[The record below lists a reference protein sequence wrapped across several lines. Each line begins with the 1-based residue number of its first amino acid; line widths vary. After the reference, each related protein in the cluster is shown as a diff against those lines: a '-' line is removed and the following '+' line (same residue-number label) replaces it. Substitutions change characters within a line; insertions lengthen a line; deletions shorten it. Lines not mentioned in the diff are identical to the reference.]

1 LDGAAILSPN
11 LLPQLQLLRPPHPA
25 HPPCGRRAHT
35 PRPRLLFGR
44 FVAPLPR
51 ANGLRKLSFRG
62 AIVPGSSCKQ
72 LPALTPALSPSKQ
85 VRPQLPR
92 CPSLAPRRRAW
103 RARACSRSAVPVF
116 PAPRLAHAPHRLRLR
131 RGAARVAPC
140 PRLHAPRLNSQLF
153 TRPLFCGWAPCAVAG
168 ASLFATPQCGARCA
182 LQRGRATTPPR
193 RRLQISGAAG
203 RRCCSHARGS

>member
-1 LDGAAILSPN
+1 MSRN
-11 LLPQLQLLRPPHPA
+11 LLPQLQLLRPPRPA

-35 PRPRLLFGR
+35 PRHRLLFGR

-51 ANGLRKLSFRG
+51 ANGLRILSCRG
-62 AIVPGSSCKQ
+62 AIALGSSCKQ
-72 LPALTPALSPSKQ
+72 LPGLGSPHPSALTLQAGTATTSPLSVTRASPLRLASTSLQPKRSPRFPCSPTPSCSTSLAVATRCSPS
-85 VRPQLPR
+85 RP
-92 CPSLAPRRRAW
+92 
-103 RARACSRSAVPVF
+103 
-116 PAPRLAHAPHRLRLR
+116 PAPR
-131 RGAARVAPC
+131 V
-140 PRLHAPRLNSQLF
+140 HAPRLNSQLF

>member
-1 LDGAAILSPN
+1 MSPN
-11 LLPQLQLLRPPHPA
+11 LLPQLQLLRPPRPA

-72 LPALTPALSPSKQ
+72 LPGLRQPSPQRSHPPSRYGHNFPAVRHSRLTAALGEHELAAEAQSPFALLPDSLMLHIACGCDEVQPESP
-85 VRPQLPR
+85 
-92 CPSLAPRRRAW
+92 
-103 RARACSRSAVPVF
+103 
-116 PAPRLAHAPHRLRLR
+116 PAPR
-131 RGAARVAPC
+131 V
-140 PRLHAPRLNSQLF
+140 HAPRLNSQLF

-182 LQRGRATTPPR
+182 LQRGRGTTPPR